1 MAFSGS
7 FYGFKVHKLNGFTE
21 SIVKVVKSAETVT
34 SGDPISLEDDTAITT
49 DAGLAIFGTYQ
60 GVDAVTGDGTKT
72 ISILVGKDIQYL
84 VDNDN
89 VANTFAA
96 SGYGGGKYFDTI
108 GNTGA
113 VGIDT
118 SSASSTEGQ
127 VSCVD
132 ESPDADDT
140 SIGVFKV
147 NSAET
152 QY

>member
-7 FYGFKVHKLNGFTE
+7 FYGFHVHKLNGFTE
-21 SIVKVVKSAETVT
+21 SIVKVVKGGETVNP
-34 SGDPISLEDDTAITT
+34 GDPISLEDDTAITT
-49 DAGLAIFGTYQ
+49 DATLAIFGTFQ
-60 GVDAVTGDGTKT
+60 GAAAVIGDGTKT

-89 VANTFAA
+89 VGNTFAA
-96 SGYGGGKYFDTI
+96 SGYGGGQYFDTI

-118 SSASSTEGQ
+118 SSASSTVGQ

-132 ESPDADDT
+132 EAPDADDA